1 VTAALTTIAPV
12 IKINGALAGDLVLQ
26 QLDGVRISRSLGLP
40 GRAVLTF
47 ADIGYSVAAGEVFS
61 IGTEVAID
69 SPAGTSMFLGEVTGV
84 EMLLDRGQPELSVIV
99 DDLAYKLT
107 LGTKVRTF
115 TKVTYSE
122 VVSQIAREY
131 GLRSEVTASH
141 ERQEYLM
148 QADSDF
154 GFVAEIADRTGHD
167 WWVDGKTLYFRP
179 SAPTGTAV
187 RLTVGEDLDSFSVR
201 ASALHPGTPTI
212 CGWWPTTKQSVTA
225 NGATSNAGSTADLV
239 GPYLAAKQLKQSNKT
254 ISTADMAGD
263 QKEAEILADR
273 LVDRWTA
280 GAVTAKGSC
289 PADPR
294 ITPGGSVE
302 IADAGPASGTYH
314 VTEVEHS
321 YSPRG
326 FETRFTAGDRRPSS
340 LVDVL
345 STERPSSFRRDGL
358 VVGIVTMVG
367 NNAGSPGDVKVKYVS
382 IGDQVESNWARIV
395 TLGAGS
401 QRGMTFLPEINDEV
415 IVGFEGGD
423 ARRPVILGG
432 LFNGKDVPVEFGV
445 QNNTVSQRRITS
457 RLGHFVEFG
466 DGTDTASQHI
476 DLNLAGGKH
485 QVRLGKDKLT
495 ASVPAG
501 IPVTI
506 TAGSSKMEIGQD
518 GSITLA
524 GKKITLKSE
533 TDVEISG
540 INITA
545 KASVKAAI
553 SGTMTEVKASATGEV
568 SAGGAMTI
576 KGAMVAVN

>member
-1 VTAALTTIAPV
+1 
-12 IKINGALAGDLVLQ
+12 
-26 QLDGVRISRSLGLP
+26 
-40 GRAVLTF
+40 
-47 ADIGYSVAAGEVFS
+47 
-61 IGTEVAID
+61 
-69 SPAGTSMFLGEVTGV
+69 
-84 EMLLDRGQPELSVIV
+84 
-99 DDLAYKLT
+99 
-107 LGTKVRTF
+107 
-115 TKVTYSE
+115 
-122 VVSQIAREY
+122 
-131 GLRSEVTASH
+131 
-141 ERQEYLM
+141 
-148 QADSDF
+148 
-154 GFVAEIADRTGHD
+154 
-167 WWVDGKTLYFRP
+167 
-179 SAPTGTAV
+179 
-187 RLTVGEDLDSFSVR
+187 
-201 ASALHPGTPTI
+201 
-212 CGWWPTTKQSVTA
+212 
-225 NGATSNAGSTADLV
+225 
-239 GPYLAAKQLKQSNKT
+239 
-254 ISTADMAGD
+254 
-263 QKEAEILADR
+263 
-273 LVDRWTA
+273 
-280 GAVTAKGSC
+280 
-289 PADPR
+289 
-294 ITPGGSVE
+294 
-302 IADAGPASGTYH
+302 
-314 VTEVEHS
+314 
-321 YSPRG
+321 
-326 FETRFTAGDRRPSS
+326 
-340 LVDVL
+340 
-345 STERPSSFRRDGL
+345 L

-553 SGTMTEVKASATGEV
+553 SGTMTEMKASATGEV
-568 SAGGAMTI
+568 SAAGAMTI

>member
-1 VTAALTTIAPV
+1 
-12 IKINGALAGDLVLQ
+12 
-26 QLDGVRISRSLGLP
+26 
-40 GRAVLTF
+40 
-47 ADIGYSVAAGEVFS
+47 
-61 IGTEVAID
+61 
-69 SPAGTSMFLGEVTGV
+69 
-84 EMLLDRGQPELSVIV
+84 
-99 DDLAYKLT
+99 
-107 LGTKVRTF
+107 
-115 TKVTYSE
+115 
-122 VVSQIAREY
+122 
-131 GLRSEVTASH
+131 
-141 ERQEYLM
+141 
-148 QADSDF
+148 
-154 GFVAEIADRTGHD
+154 
-167 WWVDGKTLYFRP
+167 
-179 SAPTGTAV
+179 
-187 RLTVGEDLDSFSVR
+187 
-201 ASALHPGTPTI
+201 
-212 CGWWPTTKQSVTA
+212 
-225 NGATSNAGSTADLV
+225 
-239 GPYLAAKQLKQSNKT
+239 
-254 ISTADMAGD
+254 MAGD
-263 QKEAEILADR
+263 QKEAETLADR

-294 ITPGGSVE
+294 IAPGGSVE
-302 IADAGPASGTYH
+302 ITDAGPASGTYH

-321 YSPRG
+321 YSARG

-367 NNAGSPGDVKVKYVS
+367 NSAGSAGDVKVKYVS

-506 TAGSSKMEIGQD
+506 TAGTLQDRDRPGRLDHPGRQEDHPEIRDRRGDLGGQHHREGERQGRHLRHHDGGQGVGNRRGLGGRRDDHQGRHGGGELMEEIQVPAAGSTEPAQHD
-518 GSITLA
+518 ASFVGRGFFWPMEVDHTGSIRLTDGAADIDAAMAVVLA
-524 GKKITLKSE
+524 TAPGERVMRPDFGCRIWDLLFEPVTANLLGLMAQAVRDALTQWEPRVIVE
-533 TDVEISG
+533 TVDTVPDPTRFRG
-540 INITA
+540 
-545 KASVKAAI
+545 
-553 SGTMTEVKASATGEV
+553 GQHPGRLPGEGNQRPAEPGV
-568 SAGGAMTI
+568 PVLRDPA
-576 KGAMVAVN
+576 

>member
-1 VTAALTTIAPV
+1 MTASLTSIAPV
-12 IKINGALAGDLVLQ
+12 IQINGAMASDLVLE
-26 QLDGVRISRSLGLP
+26 QLDGLRISRSLGLP
-40 GRAVLTF
+40 GRAILKF
-47 ADIGYSVAAGEVFS
+47 SDIGYTVSAGQVFS
-61 IGTEVAID
+61 IGTEIGIGT
-69 SPAGTSMFLGEVTGV
+69 SAGTSMFLGEVTGV
-84 EMLLDRGQPELSVIV
+84 DMRLDRGQPELTVIA
-99 DDLAYKLT
+99 DDLAYKMT

-115 TKVTYSE
+115 TKVSYAE
-122 VVSQIAREY
+122 VISQIAQDY
-131 GLRSEVTASH
+131 GLQAEVTASSVQ
-141 ERQEYLM
+141 QEYLM

-154 GFVAEIADRTGHD
+154 GFITEVADRTGHD
-167 WWVDGKTLYFRP
+167 WWVEGKSLYFRP
-179 SAPTGTAV
+179 PTPAAAAIG
-187 RLTVGEDLDSFSVR
+187 LTVGEELDTFSVR

-225 NGATSNAGSTADLV
+225 DGTRTTTASTAALV
-239 GPYLAAKQLKQSNKT
+239 GPYLAANDLAQANKT

-263 QKEAEILADR
+263 QTEAETLADR

-294 ITPGGSVE
+294 IAPGGSVE

-321 YSPRG
+321 YSARG

-345 STERPSSFRRDGL
+345 STERASSFRRDGL

-367 NNAGSPGDVKVKYVS
+367 NSAGSAGDVKVKYVS
-382 IGDQVESNWARIV
+382 IGNQVESNWARIV

-445 QNNTVSQRRITS
+445 QNNTVSRRRITS

-466 DGTDTASQHI
+466 DGTDTTSQHI

-495 ASVPAG
+495 AAVPAG

-540 INITA
+540 VNITA

>member
-1 VTAALTTIAPV
+1 
-12 IKINGALAGDLVLQ
+12 
-26 QLDGVRISRSLGLP
+26 
-40 GRAVLTF
+40 
-47 ADIGYSVAAGEVFS
+47 
-61 IGTEVAID
+61 
-69 SPAGTSMFLGEVTGV
+69 
-84 EMLLDRGQPELSVIV
+84 
-99 DDLAYKLT
+99 
-107 LGTKVRTF
+107 
-115 TKVTYSE
+115 
-122 VVSQIAREY
+122 
-131 GLRSEVTASH
+131 
-141 ERQEYLM
+141 
-148 QADSDF
+148 
-154 GFVAEIADRTGHD
+154 
-167 WWVDGKTLYFRP
+167 
-179 SAPTGTAV
+179 
-187 RLTVGEDLDSFSVR
+187 
-201 ASALHPGTPTI
+201 
-212 CGWWPTTKQSVTA
+212 
-225 NGATSNAGSTADLV
+225 
-239 GPYLAAKQLKQSNKT
+239 
-254 ISTADMAGD
+254 
-263 QKEAEILADR
+263 
-273 LVDRWTA
+273 
-280 GAVTAKGSC
+280 
-289 PADPR
+289 
-294 ITPGGSVE
+294 
-302 IADAGPASGTYH
+302 
-314 VTEVEHS
+314 
-321 YSPRG
+321 
-326 FETRFTAGDRRPSS
+326 
-340 LVDVL
+340 
-345 STERPSSFRRDGL
+345 
-358 VVGIVTMVG
+358 
-367 NNAGSPGDVKVKYVS
+367 
-382 IGDQVESNWARIV
+382 
-395 TLGAGS
+395 
-401 QRGMTFLPEINDEV
+401 MTFLPEINDEV

>member
-1 VTAALTTIAPV
+1 MTASLTNIAPV
-12 IKINGALAGDLVLQ
+12 IKIDGAMASDLVLE
-26 QLDGVRISRSLGLP
+26 QLDGLRISRSLGLP
-40 GRAVLTF
+40 GRAILKF
-47 ADIGYSVAAGEVFS
+47 SDIGYTVSAGQVLS
-61 IGTEVAID
+61 IGTEIGIG
-69 SPAGTSMFLGEVTGV
+69 SSAGTSMFLGEVTGV
-84 EMLLDRGQPELSVIV
+84 DMLLDRGQPELTVIA
-99 DDLAYKLT
+99 DDLAYKMT

-115 TKVTYSE
+115 TKVSYSE
-122 VVSQIAREY
+122 VISQIAREY
-131 GLRSEVTASH
+131 GLQGEVTAPS
-141 ERQEYLM
+141 EQQEYLM

-154 GFVAEIADRTGHD
+154 GFITEIADRTGHD
-167 WWVDGKTLYFRP
+167 WWVEGKTLFFRP
-179 SAPTGTAV
+179 PTPPATAI
-187 RLTVGEDLDSFSVR
+187 RLAVGEELDSFSVR

-225 NGATSNAGSTADLV
+225 DGARTTTASSAALV
-239 GPYLAAKQLKQSNKT
+239 GPYLAAKDLKQTSKT

-263 QKEAEILADR
+263 QKEAETLADR

-294 ITPGGSVE
+294 IAPGGSVE
-302 IADAGPASGTYH
+302 ITDAGPASGTYH

-321 YSPRG
+321 YSARG

-345 STERPSSFRRDGL
+345 STDRPSSFRRDGL

-367 NNAGSPGDVKVKYVS
+367 NSAGSAGDVKVKYVS
-382 IGDQVESNWARIV
+382 IGNQVESNWARIV

-466 DGTDTASQHI
+466 DGTTTAGQHI

-524 GKKITLKSE
+524 GKKITLKSD

-540 INITA
+540 VNITA